1 MQELLEYG
9 LAVHHSGILPILKE
23 VRQGFINTVR
33 WQFCL
38 TKLDQICKIRLD
50 GA

>member
-23 VRQGFINTVR
+23 VRQGFNIYKYCKMTVL
-33 WQFCL
+33 F
-38 TKLDQICKIRLD
+38 DQIESNL
-50 GA
+50 